1 MKRLAYLIFNRLFI
15 LSYNYKDSKLKSY
28 LQSEI
33 VKTQLAGQEKIYDDF
48 REKYNLDE
56 SFRFNGKFIQ
66 LYGDGI
72 IQAGAGSY
80 IGSFSTAYSHKGNK
94 IIIGRGV
101 RISHNVRIYTL
112 SSFPDQDFSN
122 EYIQSKSGDVMIGD
136 FSWIGANVFI
146 NPGIKIGSNAIVGAN
161 SVITKD
167 VPDFAIVGGV
177 PAALIRMKRIEKR
190 L

>member
-1 MKRLAYLIFNRLFI
+1 MY
-15 LSYNYKDSKLKSY
+15 Y
-28 LQSEI
+28 
-33 VKTQLAGQEKIYDDF
+33 GF
-48 REKYNLDE
+48 RNKYSLDE

-80 IGSFSTAYSHKGNK
+80 IGSFSTAYSHKNNK
-94 IIIGRGV
+94 VIIGKGV

-122 EYIQSKSGDVMIGD
+122 PQIQNKAGDVIIGD
-136 FSWIGANVFI
+136 YSWIGANVFI
-146 NPGIKIGSNAIVGAN
+146 NPGINIGSNAVVGAN
-161 SVITKD
+161 SVVTKD

-177 PAALIRMKRIEKR
+177 PATLIRMKKIDQK